1 MNGENNRR
9 ELRSYHAENS
19 RGRVGDEAKQIRS
32 DTLSELDQPKSP
44 IHLIKIVSNSQ
55 PIAAHAVPRASQKTR
70 VPKWYLVPSTLNLS
84 MN

>member
-1 MNGENNRR
+1 MNEKATGESFVRITPRNT
-9 ELRSYHAENS
+9 
-19 RGRVGDEAKQIRS
+19 RGRAGDDAQQIRS
-32 DTLSELDQPKSP
+32 EALSKLHQPKSP

-70 VPKWYLVPSTLNLS
+70 MPNWYLVPSALNLS